1 MLGTNPFSVLAET
14 VSPFAM
20 QSFIVAMIVLIA
32 LGTIIQMIHHKNLT
46 YFFNNAKKAK
56 LQATRE
62 IGSGERVS
70 ILAKTAVVDIGTT
83 SELGFGKRRLSHVL
97 GMYGTIIFWISS
109 AVLVFC
115 YTGADKTSSSTWS
128 VLWHVG
134 AILTCVGGYWF
145 WFFLRVDVSAEAH
158 PWYRIIKAD
167 LFVLALI
174 ATSLFGLIWSYLQN
188 LDLGNRWDDKVF
200 FVFYVVA
207 NLILFGGVYWSKF
220 AHMFYKPG
228 AAIQKN
234 LAEADGSR
242 DNLPPEADAPE
253 QFGLGIKREEPKH
266 Y

>member
-1 MLGTNPFSVLAET
+1 MLNTNPFSILAET
-14 VSPFAM
+14 LSPFVM
-20 QSFIVAMIVLIA
+20 QSFIIAMIVLIA
-32 LGTIIQMIHHKNLT
+32 LGTIIQMINHKNLT
-46 YFFNNAKKAK
+46 YFLGNAKKAK
-56 LQATRE
+56 LQATRK
-62 IGSGERVS
+62 IGTGERLS
-70 ILAKTAVVDIGTT
+70 ILAKTAAVDIGTT

-109 AVLVFC
+109 TMLVFC
-115 YTGADKTSSSTWS
+115 FTGAGKSSSAIWS
-128 VLWHVG
+128 TLWHVG
-134 AILTCVGGYWF
+134 AILTCIGGYWF

-167 LFVLALI
+167 LFVLALL
-174 ATSLFGLIWSYLQN
+174 ACSTFGLAWSYTQFNGQVGLSFLFLALFVVSN
-188 LDLGNRWDDKVF
+188 LV
-200 FVFYVVA
+200 
-207 NLILFGGVYWSKF
+207 LFGGVYWSKF

-242 DNLPPEADAPE
+242 DNLPPPADAPE

>member
-1 MLGTNPFSVLAET
+1 MLNTNPFSILAET

-20 QSFIVAMIVLIA
+20 QGFIIAMIVLIA
-32 LGTIIQMIHHKNLT
+32 LGTIIQMIHHKNIT

-56 LQATRE
+56 SQATRE
-62 IGSGERVS
+62 IGAGEKAS
-70 ILAKTAVVDIGTT
+70 IIAKTTVVDIGTT
-83 SELGFGKRRLSHVL
+83 AELGFGKRRLSHVL
-97 GMYGTIIFWISS
+97 GMYGTIIFWVSS
-109 AVLVFC
+109 AMLVFC
-115 YTGADKTSSSTWS
+115 YTGADKSESSMWS
-128 VLWHVG
+128 MLWHVG

-167 LFVLALI
+167 LFVLALL
-174 ATSLFGLIWSYLQN
+174 ACSTFGLAWSYTQFNGQTGLSFLFLTLFVVSN
-188 LDLGNRWDDKVF
+188 LV
-200 FVFYVVA
+200 
-207 NLILFGGVYWSKF
+207 LFGGVYWSKF

-242 DNLPPEADAPE
+242 DNLPPPADAPE
-253 QFGLGIKREEPKH
+253 QFGLGIKREQPKH

>member
-1 MLGTNPFSVLAET
+1 MLETNPFSILAET

-20 QSFIVAMIVLIA
+20 QSFIISMIVLIA
-32 LGTIIQMIHHKNLT
+32 LGTIIQMIHHKNIT

-62 IGSGERVS
+62 IGAGEKAS
-70 ILAKTAVVDIGTT
+70 IIAKTAVVDIGTT

-97 GMYGTIIFWISS
+97 GMYGTIIFWVSS
-109 AVLVFC
+109 AMLVFC
-115 YTGADKTSSSTWS
+115 YTGADKSSSSMWS
-128 VLWHVG
+128 MLWHVG
-134 AILTCVGGYWF
+134 AILTCIGGYWF
-145 WFFLRVDVSAEAH
+145 WFFLRVDVYSEAQ

-174 ATSLFGLIWSYLQN
+174 ATSLTGFIWSYLQSLN
-188 LDLGNRWDDKVF
+188 LEGRWD
-200 FVFYVVA
+200 A
-207 NLILFGGVYWSKF
+207 NLFLVLFVVSNLVLFGGVYWSKF

-242 DNLPPEADAPE
+242 DNLPPPADAPE

>member
-1 MLGTNPFSVLAET
+1 MLGTNPFSILAET

-20 QSFIVAMIVLIA
+20 QSFIIVMIVLIA
-32 LGTIIQMIHHKNLT
+32 LGTIIQMIHHKNIT

-62 IGSGERVS
+62 VSAGEKVK

-83 SELGFGKRRLSHVL
+83 AELGFGKRRLSHVL
-97 GMYGTIIFWISS
+97 GMYGTILFWISS
-109 AVLVFC
+109 AVLVFS
-115 YTGADKTSSSTWS
+115 YTGLDKPNSETWS
-128 VLWHVG
+128 ILWHTG
-134 AILTCVGGYWF
+134 AILTCIGGYWF

-167 LFVLALI
+167 LFVLALL
-174 ATSLFGLIWSYLQN
+174 ACSTFGLAWSYTQFNGQTELSFLFLALFVVSN
-188 LDLGNRWDDKVF
+188 LV
-200 FVFYVVA
+200 
-207 NLILFGGVYWSKF
+207 LFGGVYWSKF

-242 DNLPPEADAPE
+242 DNLPPPADAPE
-253 QFGLGIKREEPKH
+253 QFGLGIKREQPKH